1 MKAAFAILLLTLPAL
16 AQDAPAPAPAPEA
29 PAPAPNEGLRTGLT
43 LVDLDAREAFLEG
56 LLEDA
61 RRSEERCLE
70 LTTWLTEVAAG
81 KDELAWTARL
91 ALRELERH
99 RSLDPV
105 LDLLVEGGDLDVL
118 FLGPDAGDEGL
129 DVTLRAE
136 VSGADGDL
144 DAWMTGVVDRV
155 NRFPVSNLHAL
166 GDCTLELRMGAD
178 WASLR
183 ILEAPEPKADG
194 ATPTPG
200 SQQWSTRV
208 REYQG
213 RSLAEIVGRNPDLV
227 GLLPFEVPGVVASPQ
242 GPRTDILGVH
252 VGPVSP
258 EVCQFLGLEAGCGL
272 QVDRVEPGTVAEV
285 LGIGPGSVVLEVCGT
300 EVRGQ
305 NGIKEAMG
313 GAREKH
319 PACGLCVVWVD
330 SFGRRHQRVWKGG
343 EAPEPSVPEQPA
355 EVAPG
360 LRPVGR

>member
-178 WASLR
+178 SLL
-183 ILEAPEPKADG
+183 INHLNI
-194 ATPTPG
+194 
-200 SQQWSTRV
+200 
-208 REYQG
+208 Y
-213 RSLAEIVGRNPDLV
+213 
-227 GLLPFEVPGVVASPQ
+227 
-242 GPRTDILGVH
+242 
-252 VGPVSP
+252 
-258 EVCQFLGLEAGCGL
+258 
-272 QVDRVEPGTVAEV
+272 
-285 LGIGPGSVVLEVCGT
+285 
-300 EVRGQ
+300 
-305 NGIKEAMG
+305 
-313 GAREKH
+313 
-319 PACGLCVVWVD
+319 
-330 SFGRRHQRVWKGG
+330 
-343 EAPEPSVPEQPA
+343 
-355 EVAPG
+355 
-360 LRPVGR
+360 